1 MKKKITSII
10 TSIFDFS
17 KIKYTETKRKG
28 DKIEK
33 RDKRMVHKRSKR

>member
-17 KIKYTETKRKG
+17 KIKYTETKRK
-28 DKIEK
+28 DNKNEK
-33 RDKRMVHKRSKR
+33 RNKRMVCKRPKR